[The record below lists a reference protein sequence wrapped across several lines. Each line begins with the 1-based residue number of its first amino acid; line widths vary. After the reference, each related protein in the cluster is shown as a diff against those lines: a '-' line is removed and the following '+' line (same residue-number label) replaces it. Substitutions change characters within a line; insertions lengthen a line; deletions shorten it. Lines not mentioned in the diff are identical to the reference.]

1 MSIFYYGAITMP
13 IAPFIA
19 IIIAA
24 FGLGCVIR
32 GLISKI
38 KINDTISAV
47 LVVYSHKDNGM
58 EIYADTVE
66 TFLDKGYQAISREG
80 EMDIIVKKGRDSL
93 RLVGVEY
100 TMAAQYAEEDNIL
113 FIENDIPLSAA
124 FPLAERAKIVYTF
137 GE

>member
-1 MSIFYYGAITMP
+1 MSISISFAVAI
-13 IAPFIA
+13 A
-19 IIIAA
+19 IAA
-24 FGLGCVIR
+24 FGIGCVVR
-32 GLISKI
+32 GIISKI
-38 KINDTISAV
+38 NFNNTIAAV

-66 TFLDKGYQAISREG
+66 SFLDKGYQVISREG
-80 EMDIIVKKGRDSL
+80 EMDIFVKKGRDSL

-100 TMAAQYAEEDNIL
+100 AMAAPYAEEDNIL

-124 FPLAERAKIVYTF
+124 FPLAEKAKIVYTF